1 MGMGIPIP
9 MHTSTRYVDRVRV
22 RVREAAV
29 PAAACGGASEARDAA
44 VGMQTSSDDGG
55 QREGAGVDHVT
66 DDARQSLP
74 LTVAATTTR
83 RNAAASSAAEGDE
96 RKAPVVDVRS
106 SSTVERTAGHE

>member
-1 MGMGIPIP
+1 M
-9 MHTSTRYVDRVRV
+9 RLLECRR
-22 RVREAAV
+22 AAMM
-29 PAAACGGASEARDAA
+29 A
-44 VGMQTSSDDGG
+44 VKAK
-55 QREGAGVDHVT
+55 AGVVDHVT

-96 RKAPVVDVRS
+96 RKAPVVGVRS